1 MRLSLTPHR
10 YRQIQAGL
18 MASLGSYL
26 LWSVATG
33 SIFLYINERFLPLI
47 VFGGVAALILAVGVW
62 PRPAEAAHHDHDHD
76 HDHDHSHDHNAPVP
90 LWGMVAVL
98 VPLALAVLIPAQPL
112 GANAI
117 STRGISNNLTLTA
130 SGDVTTKLEIPPDQ
144 RSILDWVRAYNYATD
159 PTSFNGQTAEVIGF
173 VYRDPSLN
181 NTQFMV
187 SRFVVTCCAADGT
200 ALAMVVN
207 WPNLADLPDNTWV
220 RVRGPVEAVFLNGQP
235 IPRINAEVVEEVPQP
250 DHPYMYP

>member
-18 MASLGSYL
+18 MTGLGAYL
-26 LWSVATG
+26 LWNAATG
-33 SIFLYINERFLPLI
+33 TIFLYINERFFALI
-47 VFGGVAALILAVGVW
+47 VFGGVAALALAAGAW
-62 PRPAEAAHHDHDHD
+62 PGRAQAHDHHHDHDHHD
-76 HDHDHSHDHNAPVP
+76 HNHDHDPGLA
-90 LWGMVAVL
+90 LWGIVAVL

-117 STRGISNNLTLTA
+117 NTRGISNNVTLTA
-130 SGDVTTKLEIPPDQ
+130 SGDVSAKLEIPPEQ
-144 RSILDWVRAYNYATD
+144 RTILDWVRAYNYAPD
-159 PTSFNGQTAEVIGF
+159 PASFNGQTAEVIGF
-173 VYRDPSLN
+173 VYRDPSLT

-207 WPNLADLPDNTWV
+207 WPNLTDLPDNTWV
-220 RVRGPVEAVFLNGQP
+220 RVRGPVEAAFLNGQP
-235 IPRINAEVVEEVPQP
+235 IPRINAEVVETVPQP

>member
-1 MRLSLTPHR
+1 MRLFFTPHR
-10 YRQIQAGL
+10 YRQIQASL
-18 MASLGSYL
+18 MATLGGYL

-47 VFGGVAALILAVGVW
+47 VFGGLAALVLAVGAW
-62 PRPAEAAHHDHDHD
+62 PWHADHHQHDHDHD
-76 HDHDHSHDHNAPVP
+76 HDHDHHHDAPVP
-90 LWGMVAVL
+90 AWSIVAVL
-98 VPLALAVLIPAQPL
+98 VPLALALLIPAQPL

-117 STRGISNNLTLTA
+117 STRGISNNITLTA
-130 SGDVTTKLEIPPDQ
+130 SGDVAAKLEIPPDQ
-144 RSILDWVRAYNYATD
+144 RSILDWVRTYNYSSD
-159 PTSFNGQTAEVIGF
+159 PTEFNGQTAEVIGF
-173 VYRDPSLN
+173 VYRDPSLT

-207 WPNLADLPDNTWV
+207 WPQTASLTENTWV
-220 RVRGPVEAVFLNGQP
+220 RVRGPVEAAYLNGQP
-235 IPRINAEVVEEVPQP
+235 IPRINAEVVEEVAQP